1 MNDVAWKLGALP
13 GSDDQAVI
21 AAVGDCFGEI
31 YRRHFS
37 GEFMMVNHDLPVD
50 IRAFRRSDGWSV
62 FLLLTPW
69 MMARVFLPEGD
80 PGIKIP
86 SGWSAAERAAE
97 PFQVIGPLLDFT
109 ILGGA
114 QKAHLNYLPELGH
127 FLLQPLVQSM
137 EQYDSADAVF
147 VAWNEVI
154 KTRDRVMEEQKR
166 ECGWQ
171 KEVSRREFFT
181 RLAGDRARRSSQA

>member
-1 MNDVAWKLGALP
+1 MSDAAWKLGILP
-13 GSDDQAVI
+13 QGDESAV
-21 AAVGDCFGEI
+21 AARVCDCFGEI

-37 GEFMMVNHDLPVD
+37 SEWLVNHDLPVE
-50 IRAFRRSDGWSV
+50 IRAFRPSDDWSV

-69 MMARVFLPEGD
+69 MMARVFLPERD
-80 PGIKIP
+80 PGLQIP
-86 SGWSAAERAAE
+86 SGWSAAERAVA

-109 ILGGA
+109 ILGGL

-147 VAWNEVI
+147 AAWDAVI
-154 KTRDRVMEEQKR
+154 KTRDRVMEEQKK

-171 KEVSRREFFT
+171 KEVSRREFFA
-181 RLAGDRARRSSQA
+181 RLAGNRAG

>member
-1 MNDVAWKLGALP
+1 VSDFDWKLGALP
-13 GSDDQAVI
+13 KSDDHAVI

-31 YRRHFS
+31 YRNHFS
-37 GEFMMVNHDLPVD
+37 GEFLVNHDLPVEV
-50 IRAFRRSDGWSV
+50 RAFRRSDGWCV

-69 MMARVFLPEGD
+69 MMARVFLPERD
-80 PGIKIP
+80 PGLLVP
-86 SGWSAAERAAE
+86 AGWSAAA
-97 PFQVIGPLLDFT
+97 PFVVIGPLLDFS
-109 ILGGA
+109 IMGGA

-137 EQYDSADAVF
+137 EQFDSADAVF
-147 VAWNEVI
+147 AAWDEVI

-171 KEVSRREFFT
+171 KEVSRREFLS
-181 RLAGDRARRSSQA
+181 RLAGKHA

>member
-1 MNDVAWKLGALP
+1 MNDPGWVLGTPARQ
-13 GSDDQAVI
+13 DDQAAI
-21 AAVGDCFGEI
+21 AAVSACFNEI
-31 YRRHFS
+31 YRTHFS
-37 GEFMMVNHDLPVD
+37 GEWLVNHDLPVE
-50 IRAFRRSDGWSV
+50 IRAFRRSDGWLV

-69 MMARVFLPEGD
+69 MMARVFLPERA
-80 PGIKIP
+80 PGLPIP
-86 SGWSAAERAAE
+86 PDWRVGERAAA
-97 PFQVIGPLLDFT
+97 PFVVIGPLLDFT

-137 EQYDSADAVF
+137 AQFDCADAVF
-147 VAWNEVI
+147 AAWNEVI

-171 KEVSRREFFT
+171 KEVSRREFFA
-181 RLAGDRARRSSQA
+181 RLAGNRAAS